1 MKAKEKKEHKLRF
14 FLFSAFL
21 VGQKNSAEMFS
32 VQNEKKLFCFQ
43 QFRLTFKN
51 IWRRHCWF
59 ESWSQSYK
67 ENFRVDLRYAGI
79 LGL

>member
-21 VGQKNSAEMFS
+21 VGQKNQQKCFRSRMK
-32 VQNEKKLFCFQ
+32 KKLFCFQ

-67 ENFRVDLRYAGI
+67 EKFRLDLRYAGI